1 MVSID
6 DVKALGLRIAEIVD
20 VQPHPNADRLYVL
33 RVRLGDEERILVAG
47 IKSSYAQEDLIG
59 KKIVVVTNLK
69 PATIRGI
76 ESQGML
82 LAADGGSVISLLTV
96 DRDVP
101 SGSEVR

>member
-6 DVKALGLRIAEIVD
+6 DVKALGLRIGEIVE
-20 VQPHPNADRLYVL
+20 VQDHPNADRLYVL
-33 RVRLGDEERILVAG
+33 KVKLGEEERNLVAG
-47 IKSSYAQEDLIG
+47 IKQSYTKQELIG

-69 PATIRGI
+69 PAVIRGI

-82 LAADGGSVISLLTV
+82 LAADSGEEISLLTV

>member
-6 DVKALGLRIAEIVD
+6 DVKALGLRIGEIVE
-20 VQPHPNADRLYVL
+20 VQDHPNADRLYVL
-33 RVRLGDEERILVAG
+33 KVKLGEEERNLVAG
-47 IKSSYAQEDLIG
+47 IKQSYTKQELIG

-69 PATIRGI
+69 PAVIRGI

-82 LAADGGSVISLLTV
+82 LAADRGEEISLLTV